1 MGIFQVLNC
10 ANDTKSC
17 NALRMSCIQKT
28 QRLPEE
34 KQDKLQIKLV
44 MDTIF
49 SHRRR
54 LLNTE
59 LVKVQTATH
68 SLLWGRY
75 KIQLLS
81 SFIRCLGFYSN
92 LLGLSQFHLNFCR
105 LYRIGTL
112 RFNVDIR
119 ILACFIILLLYSFFI
134 SKVLWNLGPLN

>member
-68 SLLWGRY
+68 SLL
-75 KIQLLS
+75 
-81 SFIRCLGFYSN
+81 
-92 LLGLSQFHLNFCR
+92 
-105 LYRIGTL
+105 
-112 RFNVDIR
+112 
-119 ILACFIILLLYSFFI
+119 
-134 SKVLWNLGPLN
+134 